1 MMASS
6 PTQEI
11 EREWKKMVET
21 DRQTDRQTDTQT
33 DSQRLMGTKHF
44 RDPRNKRGSKAERKN
59 VKNCVNC

>member
-21 DRQTDRQTDTQT
+21 DRQTDRQTDRHTDRQSATDGDQT
-33 DSQRLMGTKHF
+33 FS
-44 RDPRNKRGSKAERKN
+44 GS
-59 VKNCVNC
+59 

>member
-21 DRQTDRQTDTQT
+21 DRQTHSQTVSDRWGPNIFGILEINEEAKQKG
-33 DSQRLMGTKHF
+33 RMLKI
-44 RDPRNKRGSKAERKN
+44 
-59 VKNCVNC
+59 V

>member
-21 DRQTDRQTDTQT
+21 DRQTDRQTHSQT
-33 DSQRLMGTKHF
+33 VSDRWGPNIFGILEINEEAKQKGRMLKI
-44 RDPRNKRGSKAERKN
+44 
-59 VKNCVNC
+59 V